1 MAAHLS
7 QPIER
12 AMSIRVTTAVAAV
25 FLAATPVL
33 ASDDAKSHSQQE
45 KFAQCS
51 HESKGLKGEEHNRFM
66 SECLK
71 AHGAGKEQ
79 PAHTR
84 EARHEPGEQ
93 QNRMKSCNEEA
104 GRKNL
109 HGDDRRQFMSTCL
122 KG

>member
-1 MAAHLS
+1 MTS
-7 QPIER
+7 RI
-12 AMSIRVTTAVAAV
+12 AVALFA
-25 FLAATPVL
+25 FLAAVSATADDSTPP
-33 ASDDAKSHSQQE
+33 AHSQQE

-51 HESKGLKGEEHNRFM
+51 HESRGLKGDERHHFM

-71 AHGAGKEQ
+71 GHAPEK
-79 PAHTR
+79 
-84 EARHEPGEQ
+84 EARHEASGHEQ

-109 HGDDRRQFMSTCL
+109 HGDERRAFMSSCL

>member
-1 MAAHLS
+1 
-7 QPIER
+7 
-12 AMSIRVTTAVAAV
+12 MSIRVTTAVAAV
-25 FLAATPVL
+25 FLAAAP
-33 ASDDAKSHSQQE
+33 AFAGDEAKTHSQQE

-51 HESKGLKGEEHNRFM
+51 HDGKGLKGEERQKFM
-66 SECLK
+66 SDCLK
-71 AHGAGKEQ
+71 GHGAGKERA
-79 PAHTR
+79 AHAR

-109 HGDDRRQFMSTCL
+109 HGDERRQFMSGCL